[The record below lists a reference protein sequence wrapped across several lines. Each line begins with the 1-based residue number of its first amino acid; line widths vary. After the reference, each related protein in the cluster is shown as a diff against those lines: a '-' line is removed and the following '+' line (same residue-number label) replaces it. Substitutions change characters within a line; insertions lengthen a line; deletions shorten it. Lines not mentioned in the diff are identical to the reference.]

1 MNRKANKKP
10 LQLRRSIRAGLKVG
24 IFILTAVCTV
34 EIAKLGWETFTG
46 RSGAP
51 GGELLIIPL
60 TVLLFYTGWTARKEW
75 AAFKRAY
82 RAEER
87 KRYNASSSSRPAYK
101 G

>member
-1 MNRKANKKP
+1 MNKKANKKP

-34 EIAKLGWETFTG
+34 EIAKLGWKTFTS

-75 AAFKRAY
+75 TAFKRAY
-82 RAEER
+82 KVAERRE
-87 KRYNASSSSRPAYK
+87 YHASSTNRPAYK

>member
-60 TVLLFYTGWTARKEW
+60 TVLLFLHRMDSKKRMGSLQKSLQGGRKEEIQC
-75 AAFKRAY
+75 KL
-82 RAEER
+82 
-87 KRYNASSSSRPAYK
+87 KQQASI
-101 G
+101 